1 MLPIPKFYKYLTGI
15 DIAFVDGGLGLAD
28 TITQVAAQFV
38 VAGFVAGDSF
48 VVTGSTSNDGTY
60 TIVSVV
66 AGTITLA
73 TATLTAEIAG
83 DTVVIKSE
91 LTAFAFGNCDA
102 GDYAPSS
109 TGLIIHL
116 YNDIASAG
124 SDDLT
129 YIKLSVR
136 DSDGNETELWT
147 TNRWIEVKSSG
158 GDATVD
164 DAMTEYKQI
173 GKNHPLTLGDIQTG
187 KYRILYVR
195 LHGPTSAQE
204 GDLALQLIV
213 NYNDS
218 VSSTNNQMIHFQDLK
233 AASATHIH
241 AAITGNGASQ
251 DITTNI
257 TNPDVP
263 RVASI
268 TATNNATIPTGV
280 VTITGL
286 VRGVSTTDA
295 ITITGGSTVNGV
307 KPFDTITNINI
318 PAGVDVNNTVSIG
331 IGDVLGLP
339 KEINLTS
346 DVYKKSV
353 NSVDVTT
360 EISGK
365 VNATYGTL
373 DCSTIVANEETT
385 IWYLADY

>member
-1 MLPIPKFYKYLTGI
+1 MLPIVKFYKAVTGI

-28 TITQVAAQFV
+28 TITQTSAQFV
-38 VAGFVAGDSF
+38 IAGLVAGDVITIS
-48 VVTGSTSNDGTY
+48 GSVSNDGDY
-60 TIVSVV
+60 TIVTVV

-83 DTVVIKSE
+83 ATVVIKTE
-91 LTAFAFGNCDA
+91 LTSFAFGNCDA
-102 GDYAPSS
+102 GGYATSS
-109 TGLIIHL
+109 AGLIIRL

-124 SDDLT
+124 SDDMT

-164 DAMTEYKQI
+164 DAMTEYKKI
-173 GKNHPLTLGDIQTG
+173 GKDHPLTLGDIQSG
-187 KYRILYVR
+187 KYRQLYVR
-195 LHGPTSAQE
+195 LHGPTSATE
-204 GDLALQLIV
+204 GNIAWQLIV
-213 NYNDS
+213 TYNDS
-218 VSSTNNQMIHFQDLK
+218 VSSTNVQVIHFQDLK
-233 AASATHIH
+233 AASVTHIH

-251 DITTNI
+251 DITTAI